1 MPLVLKDRLN
11 ADVTYTLADRR
22 SNAAIFINQG
32 SSLLS
37 RSRVT
42 LQLVERQNTNRVI
55 AKLEIPTILDSTTP
69 GVGDSVGYTEIGSID
84 LSSVLA
90 ADTLDAQNF
99 MAQFASLV
107 SSAAVKA
114 MYVNGI
120 LPNA

>member
-107 SSAAVKA
+107 SSATVKA